1 MHEYYPAAPAPKG
14 HLIAG
19 DGQKV
24 SVAQLYRLR
33 PVLLQ
38 FSRHLGCVFCIDH
51 AKQLLKHYEMLK
63 RHGIDIALVIM
74 GGAKDAQEFHDRLK
88 LTYPVYG
95 DPDQSV
101 YKAFNVPRGNV
112 WQVAGPQLWWE
123 GLKALSRSGIGRPR
137 GDLMQLGGT
146 YLIDTNGQIV
156 WSFRPSSS
164 VEFPNID
171 EIVVAADTLS
181 PIADA

>member
-14 HLIAG
+14 ELVAA

-24 SVAQLYRLR
+24 TVAQLYRFR

-38 FSRHLGCVFCIDH
+38 FSRHMGCVFCIDH

-63 RHGIDIALVIM
+63 RHGLDVALVIM
-74 GGAKDAQEFHDRLK
+74 GGAPEAQEFRDRLK

-95 DPDQSV
+95 DPDQIV
-101 YKAFNVPRGNV
+101 YRAFNVPRGNV

-123 GLKALSRSGIGRPR
+123 GLKALSRSGMGCPR
-137 GDLMQLGGT
+137 GDLMQLGGS

-156 WSFRPSSS
+156 WSFRPASS
-164 VEFPNID
+164 VDFPNID